1 MTKIYTV
8 AVMNRFENDDIART
22 RYFTTKEKAIK
33 YAEKINAKYEEAR
46 ANKNYWEM
54 IYHVDMDWGIG
65 EITADEEE

>member
-8 AVMNRFENDDIART
+8 DVMNRFENDLIT
-22 RYFTTKEKAIK
+22 VKYFTTKEKAIK

-46 ANKNYWEM
+46 TNENYGEM
-54 IYHVDMDWGIG
+54 VYHVDMNWGIG

>member
-8 AVMNRFENDDIART
+8 DVMNRFENDHIT
-22 RYFTTKEKAIK
+22 VKYFTTKEKAIK